1 MEELLTRFEP
11 GQFIGLVAVAGG
23 MLCGIVGIVMG
34 CWLEMRKVAT
44 AAALKQDMLNRGMS
58 ADEIRTV
65 LDSGSA
71 GGHACRRHRS
81 GLGQSI

>member
-1 MEELLTRFEP
+1 MDDLLSRFEP
-11 GQFIGLVAVAGG
+11 GHVIGLVAVVGV
-23 MLCGIVGIVMG
+23 MLCGLMGIVMG

-65 LDSGSA
+65 LDGGSGKPLKAVRDRSA
-71 GGHACRRHRS
+71 CCG
-81 GLGQSI
+81 